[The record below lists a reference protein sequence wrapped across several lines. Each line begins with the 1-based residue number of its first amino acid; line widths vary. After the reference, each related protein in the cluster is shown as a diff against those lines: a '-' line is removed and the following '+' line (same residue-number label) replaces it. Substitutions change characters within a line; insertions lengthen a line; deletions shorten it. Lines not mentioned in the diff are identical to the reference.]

1 MAWIYFQ
8 ESVDSVSLSGRGSE
22 LSHTVRETDTLR
34 LCCCREW
41 LLTNSTERRY
51 GTTLHRSEAP
61 CYQVSTSSL
70 VDSHVRTSALQELV
84 AAWVVSEADFM
95 RTSKDLSKKQS
106 HLSSSLKTS
115 LQSGH
120 ADLVVWC
127 GDFPRSGMI
136 LGGQLF
142 LPQALELHTKETDGS
157 YLPTPTSQSYGSNK
171 GGAAGRIGKER
182 FSLDTMARKN
192 LWPTPMS
199 SDYKAGWGDGDKNR
213 SSPRLQTII
222 GGRLNPTWVEW
233 LMNFPLG
240 WTELSASA
248 MQWFRSRRKQLSRFS
263 QELGAET

>member
-41 LLTNSTERRY
+41 LLADWKEHQS
-51 GTTLHRSEAP
+51 GTTLHRSTGP
-61 CYQVSTSSL
+61 CYQTSTSYSAA
-70 VDSHVRTSALQELV
+70 SPAKTSVLPELV
-84 AAWVVSEADFM
+84 EAWAASEADFI

-106 HLSSSLKTS
+106 QLSSFLKTS
-115 LQSGH
+115 LRSGH

-136 LGGQLF
+136 LGGQLY
-142 LPQALELHTKETDGS
+142 LPQALEPHTKETDGS
-157 YLPTPTSQSYGSNK
+157 YSLPTPSASTYGSNQ
-171 GGAAGRIGKER
+171 GGSAGRTGKQR
-182 FSLDTMARKN
+182 PSLETMARKN
-192 LWPTPMS
+192 LWPTPTVFGNHQNKIQGNS
-199 SDYKAGWGDGDKNR
+199 H
-213 SSPRLQTII
+213 LI
-222 GGRLNPTWVEW
+222 GLATAVGGPLNPTWVEW